1 MGIRG
6 RLIIMFELQ
15 EFNKAKSKIDL
26 FNLWEI
32 AKKSAQIGNEILINN
47 YNKIQKISSKGRKG
61 DLVTNVDL
69 EVEEK
74 IKEYLFTKTPE
85 ISIHAEE
92 SGRLIKSSDFTWCI
106 DPLDGTTN
114 YSHGYP
120 FFGTSIGLLFKNIPI
135 LGAISVP
142 YLNELYSACTGKG
155 AFCND
160 KQIRVSNPG
169 TLLDSL
175 LVTGF
180 SYDRFETEDNNYA
193 EFCYLTHKT
202 RGVRRG
208 GAAAVDLAFVAA
220 GKVDGYWERGLEIWD
235 LAAGAII
242 VKEAGGVVSDYPN
255 GEFNISSGRILAC
268 SPKLEKEL
276 KLELSKVS
284 PLKTQHYT

>member
-1 MGIRG
+1 
-6 RLIIMFELQ
+6 MFEIRDIN
-15 EFNKAKSKIDL
+15 EIYSEIDL
-26 FNLWEI
+26 LNLFKI
-32 AKKSAQIGNEILINN
+32 AKESALIGNEILIKN
-47 YNKIQKISSKGRKG
+47 YNKIQTITSKGRKG

-74 IKEYLFTKTPE
+74 IKDYLTTKTPD

-92 SGRLIKSSDFTWCI
+92 SGKLIKTSELTWCI

-120 FFGTSIGLLFKNIPI
+120 FFGTSIGLLYKNNPI
-135 LGAISVP
+135 LGSISIP
-142 YLNELYSACTGKG
+142 YLNELYFACIGKG
-155 AFCND
+155 AYCNN
-160 KQIRVSNPG
+160 KEIRVSNTS
-169 TLLDSL
+169 TLFDSL

-180 SYDRFETEDNNYA
+180 SYDRFDIEDNNYA

-208 GAAAVDLAFVAA
+208 GAAAVDLAFVAS

-242 VKEAGGVVSDYPN
+242 VKEAGGLVSDYPN
-255 GEFNISSGRILAC
+255 GEFNLSSGRILAC

-276 KLELSKVS
+276 KLELSKVT
-284 PLKTQHYT
+284 PLNKEHYT

>member
-1 MGIRG
+1 MV
-6 RLIIMFELQ
+6 Q
-15 EFNKAKSKIDL
+15 H
-26 FNLWEI
+26 
-32 AKKSAQIGNEILINN
+32 N
-47 YNKIQKISSKGRKG
+47 YYLLSQTCHKIQTISSKGRKG

-69 EVEEK
+69 EIEEK
-74 IKEYLFTKTPE
+74 IKEYLSTKSSD

-92 SGRLIKSSDFTWCI
+92 SGKFIKPSELTWCI

-120 FFGTSIGLLFKNIPI
+120 FFGTSVGLIYKNNPI

-142 YLNELYSACTGKG
+142 YLNELYSACIGKG
-155 AFCND
+155 SYCNG
-160 KQIRVSNPG
+160 KELSVSKPR
-169 TLLDSL
+169 TLSDSL

-208 GAAAVDLAFVAA
+208 GAAAVDLAFVAS
-220 GKVDGYWERGLEIWD
+220 GKLDGYWERGLEIWD

-242 VKEAGGVVSDYPN
+242 VKEAGGIVSDYPN
-255 GEFNISSGRILAC
+255 GDFNLSSGRILAC
-268 SPKLEKEL
+268 SPSLEKEL
-276 KLELSKVS
+276 KFELNKVS
-284 PLKTQHYT
+284 PLNKKHYT

>member
-1 MGIRG
+1 M
-6 RLIIMFELQ
+6 L
-15 EFNKAKSKIDL
+15 DL
-26 FNLWEI
+26 NQIEEVTRSINLLETLEI
-32 AKKSAQIGNEILINN
+32 AKYSALIGNEILKDN
-47 YNKIQKISSKGRKG
+47 YNKIQTISSKGRKG

-69 EVEEK
+69 EVENK
-74 IKEYLFTKTPE
+74 IKKYLTEKTPN
-85 ISIHAEE
+85 ISINAEE
-92 SGRLIKSSDFTWCI
+92 SGKLNKSSDLTWCI

-120 FFGTSIGLLFKNIPI
+120 FFGTSIGLVFKNKPI

-142 YLNELYSACTGKG
+142 YLNELYSACIGEG
-155 AFCND
+155 SFCND
-160 KQIRVSNPG
+160 NKLKVSKPLN
-169 TLLDSL
+169 LSESL

-220 GKVDGYWERGLEIWD
+220 GKVDGYWERGLEVWD

-242 VKEAGGVVSDYPN
+242 VKEAGGIISDYPS
-255 GEFNISSGRILAC
+255 GEFNLSSGRILAC
-268 SPKLEKEL
+268 SPNIEEEL
-276 KLELSKVS
+276 RMELNKVS
-284 PLKTQHYT
+284 PFKANLYT

>member
-1 MGIRG
+1 
-6 RLIIMFELQ
+6 MFELQ
-15 EFNKAKSKIDL
+15 DLNKENAKIDL
-26 FNLWEI
+26 FELWEI
-32 AKKSAQIGNEILINN
+32 AKKSALIGNEILINN

-69 EVEEK
+69 EVEDK
-74 IKEYLFTKTPE
+74 IKDYLFTKTPD

-92 SGRLIKSSDFTWCI
+92 SGRLIKSTDLTWCI

-120 FFGTSIGLLFKNIPI
+120 FFGTSIGLLYKDNPI

-142 YLNELYSACTGKG
+142 YLNELYSACIGKG

-160 KQIRVSNPG
+160 KEIRVSNP
-169 TLLDSL
+169 TSLLDSL

-180 SYDRFETEDNNYA
+180 SYDRFEIEDNNYA

-208 GAAAVDLAFVAA
+208 GAAAIDLAFVAA

-242 VKEAGGVVSDYPN
+242 VKESGGVVSDYPN

-284 PLKTQHYT
+284 PLKKLHYT

>member
-1 MGIRG
+1 
-6 RLIIMFELQ
+6 MFEIQ
-15 EFNKAKSKIDL
+15 EFKEINSEIDL
-26 FNLWEI
+26 IFLTNI
-32 AKKSAQIGNEILINN
+32 AKESALIGNQILIKN
-47 YNKIQKISSKGRKG
+47 YNKIQTITSKGRKG

-74 IKEYLFTKTPE
+74 IKEYLTSKTPD

-92 SGRLIKSSDFTWCI
+92 SGKLIKTSELTWCI

-120 FFGTSIGLLFKNIPI
+120 FFGTSIGLLYKNNPI

-142 YLNELYSACTGKG
+142 YLNELYSACIGKG
-155 AFCND
+155 SYCND
-160 KQIRVSNPG
+160 QKLIVSEAN
-169 TLLDSL
+169 TLIDSL

-180 SYDRFETEDNNYA
+180 SYDRFDTEDNNYA

-208 GAAAVDLAFVAA
+208 GAAAVDLAFVAS
-220 GKVDGYWERGLEIWD
+220 GKIDGYWERGLEIWD

-242 VKEAGGVVSDYPN
+242 VKEAGGSVSDYPN
-255 GEFNISSGRILAC
+255 GEFNLSSGRILAC
-268 SPKLEKEL
+268 SPRLEEEL
-276 KLELSKVS
+276 KTELSKVT
-284 PLKTQHYT
+284 PLNKQLYT

>member
-1 MGIRG
+1 
-6 RLIIMFELQ
+6 MFNFNQIEELT
-15 EFNKAKSKIDL
+15 KSI
-26 FNLWEI
+26 NLLETLEI
-32 AKKSAQIGNEILINN
+32 AKKSALIGNEILKDN
-47 YNKIQKISSKGRKG
+47 YNKIQTISSKGRKG

-69 EVEEK
+69 EVENK
-74 IKEYLFTKTPE
+74 IKEYLTEKTPD
-85 ISIHAEE
+85 ISINAEE
-92 SGRLIKSSDFTWCI
+92 SGKLNKSSDLTWCI

-120 FFGTSIGLLFKNIPI
+120 FFGTSIGLVFKNKPI

-142 YLNELYSACTGKG
+142 YLNELYSACIGG
-155 AFCND
+155 GSFCND
-160 KQIRVSNPG
+160 NKLKVSNPIN
-169 TLLDSL
+169 LSDSL

-220 GKVDGYWERGLEIWD
+220 GKVDGYWERGLEVWD

-242 VKEAGGVVSDYPN
+242 VKEAGGIISDYPS
-255 GEFNISSGRILAC
+255 GEFNLSSGRILAC
-268 SPKLEKEL
+268 SPTLEEELRKEL
-276 KLELSKVS
+276 NNVS
-284 PLKTQHYT
+284 PFKENLYT

>member
-1 MGIRG
+1 MFNFNQIEELTKSIN
-6 RLIIMFELQ
+6 LIETL
-15 EFNKAKSKIDL
+15 
-26 FNLWEI
+26 EI
-32 AKKSAQIGNEILINN
+32 AKKSALIGNEILKDN
-47 YNKIQKISSKGRKG
+47 YNKIQTISSKGRKG

-69 EVEEK
+69 EVENK
-74 IKEYLFTKTPE
+74 IKQYLTEKTPD
-85 ISIHAEE
+85 ISINAEE
-92 SGRLIKSSDFTWCI
+92 SGKLNKSSDLTWCI

-120 FFGTSIGLLFKNIPI
+120 FFGTSIGLVFKNKPI

-142 YLNELYSACTGKG
+142 YLNELYSACIGG
-155 AFCND
+155 GSFCND
-160 KQIRVSNPG
+160 NKLKVSNPIN
-169 TLLDSL
+169 LSDSL

-220 GKVDGYWERGLEIWD
+220 GKVDGYWERGLEVWD

-242 VKEAGGVVSDYPN
+242 VKEAGGIISDYPS
-255 GEFNISSGRILAC
+255 GEFNLSSGRILAC
-268 SPKLEKEL
+268 SPTLEEELRKEL
-276 KLELSKVS
+276 NNVS
-284 PLKTQHYT
+284 PFKENLYT

>member
-1 MGIRG
+1 MLDLNQI
-6 RLIIMFELQ
+6 E
-15 EFNKAKSKIDL
+15 EVTKSI
-26 FNLWEI
+26 NLLETLEI
-32 AKKSAQIGNEILINN
+32 AKYSALIGNEILKDN
-47 YNKIQKISSKGRKG
+47 YNKIQTISSKGRKG

-69 EVEEK
+69 EVENK
-74 IKEYLFTKTPE
+74 IKQYLTEKTPN
-85 ISIHAEE
+85 ISINAEE
-92 SGRLIKSSDFTWCI
+92 SGKLNKSSDLTWCI

-120 FFGTSIGLLFKNIPI
+120 FFGTSIGLVFKNKPI

-142 YLNELYSACTGKG
+142 YLNELYSACIGEG
-155 AFCND
+155 SFCND
-160 KQIRVSNPG
+160 NKLKVSIPVN
-169 TLLDSL
+169 LSDSL

-220 GKVDGYWERGLEIWD
+220 GKVDGYWERGLEVWD

-242 VKEAGGVVSDYPN
+242 VKEAGGIISDYPS
-255 GEFNISSGRILAC
+255 GEFNLSSGRILAC
-268 SPKLEKEL
+268 SPNIEEEL
-276 KLELSKVS
+276 RMELNKVS
-284 PLKTQHYT
+284 PFKENLYT

>member
-1 MGIRG
+1 MYK
-6 RLIIMFELQ
+6 LQ
-15 EFNKAKSKIDL
+15 DLNNENAKIDL
-26 FNLWEI
+26 FKLWDI
-32 AKKSAQIGNEILINN
+32 AKRAALIGNEILIKN

-74 IKEYLFTKTPE
+74 IKDYLFTKTPD

-92 SGRLIKSSDFTWCI
+92 SGRLKKSSDLTWCI

-120 FFGTSIGLLFKNIPI
+120 FFGTSIGLLYKDNPI

-142 YLNELYSACTGKG
+142 YLNELYSACIGKG

-160 KQIRVSNPG
+160 KKISVSNPYS
-169 TLLDSL
+169 LLDSL

-180 SYDRFETEDNNYA
+180 SYDRFEIEDNNYA

-208 GAAAVDLAFVAA
+208 GAAAVDLAFVAS

-242 VKEAGGVVSDYPN
+242 VQEAGGVLSDYPN
-255 GEFNISSGRILAC
+255 GKFDLSSGRILAC

-284 PLKTQHYT
+284 PLSQQHYT

>member
-1 MGIRG
+1 
-6 RLIIMFELQ
+6 MFELNDL
-15 EFNKAKSKIDL
+15 NKIVSKIDL
-26 FNLWEI
+26 SNLWDI
-32 AKKSAQIGNEILINN
+32 AKKSALIGNEILVNN

-69 EVEEK
+69 EVEDK
-74 IKEYLFTKTPE
+74 IKDFLFTKTPD

-92 SGRLIKSSDFTWCI
+92 SGKLIKSSDLTWCI

-120 FFGTSIGLLFKNIPI
+120 FFGTSIGLLFKNYPI

-142 YLNELYSACTGKG
+142 YLNELYTACIGKG

-160 KQIRVSNPG
+160 KKISVSNPE

-242 VKEAGGVVSDYPN
+242 VQEAGGVVTDYPN
-255 GEFNISSGRILAC
+255 GEFNLCSGRILAC
-268 SPKLEKEL
+268 SPNLEKEL

-284 PLKTQHYT
+284 PLNQHYYT

>member
-1 MGIRG
+1 
-6 RLIIMFELQ
+6 MFNRIEK
-15 EFNKAKSKIDL
+15 EDIKKKFDL
-26 FNLWEI
+26 FNLIEV
-32 AKKSAQIGNEILINN
+32 AKESALIGKEILLKN
-47 YNKIQKISSKGRKG
+47 YNKIQKITSKGRKG

-69 EVEEK
+69 EVENN
-74 IKEYLFTKTPE
+74 IKNFLISNTPE

-92 SGRLIKSSDFTWCI
+92 SGKLINSSELTWCI

-120 FFGTSIGLLFKNIPI
+120 FFGSSIGLVYKNKPI

-142 YLNELYSACTGKG
+142 YLDEIYFGLLGEGS
-155 AFCND
+155 FCNND
-160 KQIRVSNPG
+160 KLMVSNPQS
-169 TLLDSL
+169 LSESL

-180 SYDRFETEDNNYA
+180 SYDRFETIDNNYA

-208 GAAAVDLAFVAA
+208 GAAAIDLAFVAA

-242 VKEAGGVVSDYPN
+242 VYEAGGIISNYPS
-255 GEFNISSGRILAC
+255 GVFNLSSGRILAC
-268 SPKLEKEL
+268 SPTLENEL
-276 KLELSKVS
+276 KGELNNIS
-284 PLKTQHYT
+284 PLDKIFYT

>member
-1 MGIRG
+1 
-6 RLIIMFELQ
+6 MFEIRDINEIYSEIYLL
-15 EFNKAKSKIDL
+15 NL
-26 FNLWEI
+26 FKI
-32 AKKSAQIGNEILINN
+32 AKESALIGNEILIKN
-47 YNKIQKISSKGRKG
+47 YNKIQTITSKGRKG

-74 IKEYLFTKTPE
+74 IKDYLSKKTPD

-92 SGRLIKSSDFTWCI
+92 SGKLIKTSELTWCI

-120 FFGTSIGLLFKNIPI
+120 FFGTSIGLLYKNNPI
-135 LGAISVP
+135 LGSISIP
-142 YLNELYSACTGKG
+142 YLNELYFACIGKG
-155 AFCND
+155 AYCNN
-160 KQIRVSNPG
+160 KEIRVSNTS
-169 TLLDSL
+169 TLFDSL

-180 SYDRFETEDNNYA
+180 SYDRFDIEDNNYA

-208 GAAAVDLAFVAA
+208 GAAAVDLAFVAS

-242 VKEAGGVVSDYPN
+242 VKEAGGLVSDYPN
-255 GEFNISSGRILAC
+255 GEFNLSSGRILAC

-284 PLKTQHYT
+284 PLNKQNYT

>member
-1 MGIRG
+1 
-6 RLIIMFELQ
+6 MFEIQ
-15 EFNKAKSKIDL
+15 EFKEINSEIDL
-26 FNLWEI
+26 IYLTNI
-32 AKKSAQIGNEILINN
+32 AIESALIGNEILIKN
-47 YNKIQKISSKGRKG
+47 YNKIQTITSKGRKG

-74 IKEYLFTKTPE
+74 IKEYLTSKTPE

-92 SGRLIKSSDFTWCI
+92 SGKLIKTSELTWCI

-120 FFGTSIGLLFKNIPI
+120 FFGTSIGLLYKNNPI

-142 YLNELYSACTGKG
+142 YLNELYSACIGKG
-155 AFCND
+155 SYCND
-160 KQIRVSNPG
+160 KKLMVSDANS
-169 TLLDSL
+169 LIDSL

-180 SYDRFETEDNNYA
+180 AYDRFDTCLLYTSPSP
-193 EFCYLTHKT
+193 YLTHKT

-208 GAAAVDLAFVAA
+208 GAAAIDLAFVAS

-242 VKEAGGVVSDYPN
+242 VKEAGGSVSDYPN
-255 GEFNISSGRILAC
+255 GEFN
-268 SPKLEKEL
+268 
-276 KLELSKVS
+276 LSLS
-284 PLKTQHYT
+284 LIHI

>member
-1 MGIRG
+1 MLNI
-6 RLIIMFELQ
+6 Q
-15 EFNKAKSKIDL
+15 EINEINSEIDL
-26 FNLWEI
+26 NLLTKV
-32 AKKSAQIGNEILINN
+32 AKESALIGNEILIKN
-47 YNKIQKISSKGRKG
+47 YNKIQTITLKGRKG

-74 IKEYLFTKTPE
+74 IKEYLTTKTPA

-92 SGRLIKSSDFTWCI
+92 SGKLIKTSELTWCI

-120 FFGTSIGLLFKNIPI
+120 FFGTSIGLLYKNNPI
-135 LGAISVP
+135 LGAVSIP
-142 YLNELYSACTGKG
+142 YLNELYSACIGKG
-155 AFCND
+155 SYCNN
-160 KQIRVSNPG
+160 KKLKVSDTN
-169 TLLDSL
+169 TLIDSL

-208 GAAAVDLAFVAA
+208 GAAAVDLAFVAS
-220 GKVDGYWERGLEIWD
+220 GKVDAYWESGLEIWD

-242 VKEAGGVVSDYPN
+242 VKEAGGAVSNYPN
-255 GEFNISSGRILAC
+255 GEFDLSSGRILAC
-268 SPKLEKEL
+268 NPRLEEEL
-276 KLELSKVS
+276 KLELSKVT
-284 PLKTQHYT
+284 PFNKQLYI

>member
-1 MGIRG
+1 
-6 RLIIMFELQ
+6 MFEIRDIN
-15 EFNKAKSKIDL
+15 EIYSEIDL
-26 FNLWEI
+26 LNLFKI
-32 AKKSAQIGNEILINN
+32 AKESALIGNEILIKN
-47 YNKIQKISSKGRKG
+47 YNKIQTITSKGRKG

-74 IKEYLFTKTPE
+74 IKDYLTTKTPD

-92 SGRLIKSSDFTWCI
+92 SGKLIKTSELTWCI

-120 FFGTSIGLLFKNIPI
+120 FFGTSIGLLYKNNPI
-135 LGAISVP
+135 LGSISVP
-142 YLNELYSACTGKG
+142 YLNELYSACIGKG
-155 AFCND
+155 AYCND
-160 KQIRVSNPG
+160 KEIRVSNTS
-169 TLLDSL
+169 TLFDSL

-180 SYDRFETEDNNYA
+180 SYDRFDIEDNNYA

-208 GAAAVDLAFVAA
+208 GAAAVDLAFVAS

-255 GEFNISSGRILAC
+255 GEFNLSSGRILAC

-284 PLKTQHYT
+284 PLNKQHYT

>member
-1 MGIRG
+1 MLDLNQI
-6 RLIIMFELQ
+6 E
-15 EFNKAKSKIDL
+15 EVSKSI
-26 FNLWEI
+26 NLLETLEI
-32 AKKSAQIGNEILINN
+32 AKYSALIGNEILKDN
-47 YNKIQKISSKGRKG
+47 YNKIQTISSKGRKG

-69 EVEEK
+69 EVENK
-74 IKEYLFTKTPE
+74 IKQYLTEKTPN
-85 ISIHAEE
+85 ISINAEE
-92 SGRLIKSSDFTWCI
+92 SGKLNKSSDLTWCI

-120 FFGTSIGLLFKNIPI
+120 FFGTSIGLVFKNKPI

-142 YLNELYSACTGKG
+142 YLNELYSACIGEG
-155 AFCND
+155 SFCND
-160 KQIRVSNPG
+160 NKLKVSIPVN
-169 TLLDSL
+169 LSDSL

-220 GKVDGYWERGLEIWD
+220 GKVDGYWERGLEVWD

-242 VKEAGGVVSDYPN
+242 VKEAGGIISDYPS
-255 GEFNISSGRILAC
+255 GEFNLSSGRILAC
-268 SPKLEKEL
+268 SPNIEEEL
-276 KLELSKVS
+276 RMELNKVS
-284 PLKTQHYT
+284 PFKENLYT